1 MPPAGPG
8 GVLPFSLEAAL
19 PQERPLLWTGL
30 GTVTSM
36 SILNRR
42 NAVVGWLT
50 TKVVKRVV
58 KKKATDAVPSART
71 GGAAAGAVAALGG
84 ALFFWKKKRS
94 GDDAGE

>member
-8 GVLPFSLEAAL
+8 GIYRFMK
-19 PQERPLLWTGL
+19 RPLCRRSGL
-30 GTVTSM
+30 FVGPAWYRHAM

-58 KKKATDAVPSART
+58 KKKAADAVPNART
-71 GGAAAGAVAALGG
+71 GGATAGALAALGG

-94 GDDAGE
+94 GSGSE